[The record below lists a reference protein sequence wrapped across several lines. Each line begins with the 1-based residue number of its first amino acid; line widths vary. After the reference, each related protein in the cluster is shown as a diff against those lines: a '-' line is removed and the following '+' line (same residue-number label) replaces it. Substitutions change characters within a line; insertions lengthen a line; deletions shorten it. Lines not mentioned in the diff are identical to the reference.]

1 MRIKSIPLAVMA
13 CVLLA
18 PFAHAGTV
26 EFPGPIHRAP
36 SPDGK
41 ADILNTDRDKEPN
54 HVLSIQDRDKH
65 TIRQLF
71 PYDRHVEVSWSPD
84 SKFFFVND
92 YFGSDV
98 SRCLIVDRAH
108 LRKHDTLAALQKD
121 MDKITAHFIGS
132 MRFVTCSSWRKGDK
146 VKVSISVSGDG
157 TDREIR
163 KWFLFDADS
172 GNFRAAH

>member
-1 MRIKSIPLAVMA
+1 MA

-65 TIRQLF
+65 TIRELF
-71 PYDRHVEVSWSPD
+71 PYPRHVDVSWSPD

-108 LRKHDTLAALQKD
+108 LHKRDIVRVLKEEIDRVS
-121 MDKITAHFIGS
+121 AHFTGS
-132 MRFVTCSSWRKGDK
+132 MWLVTCSSWLGDDK
-146 VKVSISVSGDG
+146 VKVSLNVSGNR

-163 KWFLFDADS
+163 KRFLVDAGS
-172 GNFRAAH
+172 GKFSTAP